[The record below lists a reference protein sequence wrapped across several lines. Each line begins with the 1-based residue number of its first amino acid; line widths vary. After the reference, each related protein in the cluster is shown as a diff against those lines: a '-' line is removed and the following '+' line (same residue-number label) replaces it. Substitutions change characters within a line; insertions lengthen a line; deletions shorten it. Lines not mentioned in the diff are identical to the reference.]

1 MENVFQKVQIY
12 PDFHKIVISLSENGS
27 CSPCNLFYVQYYFEG
42 GEKDISF
49 SYTHG
54 NSKRD
59 EPFKATTY
67 SVRKEIKPLVS
78 KGKKGKEII
87 QCLTQS
93 AVGFSEAR
101 TVAELPNS
109 LNQIYD
115 PSRKN
120 KIKDTQNELLELIDM
135 CSIQYGLPNAFLRE
149 VRTAPELSTFL
160 ANDRQLQ
167 DIEKFC
173 KSKLNGVALG
183 IDPTYNICN
192 YYVTIC
198 TYKNPLLEVS
208 EADRS
213 PVRIGPAITHAQ
225 KTF

>member
-1 MENVFQKVQIY
+1 M
-12 PDFHKIVISLSENGS
+12 LSF
-27 CSPCNLFYVQYYFEG
+27 LFVLLQYYFERD
-42 GEKDISF
+42 EKDISF

-67 SVRKEIKPLVS
+67 SVRKEIKSLAS

-87 QCLTQS
+87 QSLTQS
-93 AVGFSEAR
+93 AGGFLETR

-115 PSRKN
+115 LSRKN

-149 VRTAPELSTFL
+149 FCTTPELSTFL
-160 ANDRQLQ
+160 ADDRQLQ

-173 KSKLNGVALG
+173 KNKLNGVVIG
-183 IDPTYNICN
+183 IDPTYNIWN
-192 YYVTIC
+192 YYVIIC
-198 TYKNPLLEVS
+198 IYKNPLLEVTGT
-208 EADRS
+208 DRS
-213 PVRIGPAITHAQ
+213 QVMTGPGITYAQ
-225 KTF
+225 KTFESYFTLPHNML

>member
-1 MENVFQKVQIY
+1 MEK
-12 PDFHKIVISLSENGS
+12 GS
-27 CSPCNLFYVQYYFEG
+27 CSPFNLFYVQNYFEG

-67 SVRKEIKPLVS
+67 SVRKEIKSLAS

-87 QCLTQS
+87 QSLTQS
-93 AVGFSEAR
+93 AGGFLETR

-115 PSRKN
+115 LSRKN

-149 VRTAPELSTFL
+149 FCTTPELSTFL
-160 ANDRQLQ
+160 ADDRQLQ

-173 KSKLNGVALG
+173 KNKLNGVVIG
-183 IDPTYNICN
+183 IDPTYNIWN
-192 YYVTIC
+192 YYVIIC
-198 TYKNPLLEVS
+198 IYKNPLLEVTGT
-208 EADRS
+208 DRS
-213 PVRIGPAITHAQ
+213 QVMTGPGITYAQ
-225 KTF
+225 KTFESYFTLPHNML